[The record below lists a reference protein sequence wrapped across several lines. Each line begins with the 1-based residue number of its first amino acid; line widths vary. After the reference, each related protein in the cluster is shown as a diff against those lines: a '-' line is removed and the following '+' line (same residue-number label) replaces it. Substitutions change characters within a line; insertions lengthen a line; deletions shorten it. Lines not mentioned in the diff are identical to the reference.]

1 MHRIFAKSWLIAN
14 VKPAI
19 TELCG
24 QILAQAKQQGFD
36 DEGIFAIHLSLEE
49 AFMNALKHG
58 NQGDPTKTIS
68 VDCLITDEKFDISIA
83 DQGSG
88 FRPDD
93 VPDPRRCENLL
104 KCSGRG
110 VLLIKAYMNIVE
122 YNDRGNCVHM
132 VKFRNKPDP
141 HEIGHAPS

>member
-1 MHRIFAKSWLIAN
+1 MPRIFAKSWLIAN
-14 VKPAI
+14 VKPAV

-24 QILAQAKQQGFD
+24 QILAQAKQQGFNEED
-36 DEGIFAIHLSLEE
+36 IFAIHLSLEE
-49 AFMNALKHG
+49 AFMNALNHG
-58 NQGDPTKTIS
+58 NHGDPNKTIS

-110 VLLIKAYMNIVE
+110 VLLIKAYMNTVE

-132 VKFRNKPDP
+132 VRFRNNPN
-141 HEIGHAPS
+141 APGTRHIPS